1 MVQFSDPFEPTGTA
15 PNTQHPNSRAT
26 HTAHTAKGNPA
37 SLLLP
42 EPGNGHWALG
52 GGAWRCV
59 LLLLPVLSVCCGV
72 LVLLLLWFCAAV
84 VPAAAA
90 LPAVRL
96 LCSRTEKRRRR
107 STGNLLLCSLSQ
119 QQNRNGLTHK
129 ARIFPSNYCRTIC
142 PHMGECAGSIPVTW
156 LALRVREMQINNRER
171 GFFCSV
177 AQVTDLQSCISTVLD
192 AYNKGYDIGNSSLV
206 SSCRAAAG
214 SACGAVYVQFCLC
227 LPGETAGERRIT
239 PKCQRVP
246 G

>member
-1 MVQFSDPFEPTGTA
+1 MCVGVGAFGICNLQTHLNPQAQRPTHNTRTPGL
-15 PNTQHPNSRAT
+15 PTQHTQPRGT
-26 HTAHTAKGNPA
+26 P

-72 LVLLLLWFCAAV
+72 LVLLLLWFCAAA
-84 VPAAAA
+84 VPADAA

-119 QQNRNGLTHK
+119 QQNRSGLTHK
-129 ARIFPSNYCRTIC
+129 ARIFPSSYCRTIC
-142 PHMGECAGSIPVTW
+142 PRMGECAGSIPVTW

-177 AQVTDLQSCISTVLD
+177 AQVTDLQSCISTILD
-192 AYNKGYDIGNSSLV
+192 AYNKGY
-206 SSCRAAAG
+206 
-214 SACGAVYVQFCLC
+214 
-227 LPGETAGERRIT
+227 
-239 PKCQRVP
+239 
-246 G
+246 